1 VIKKLLKPSRP
12 KSGWTPAMEEALNPI
27 LQRLTSHD
35 EQERA
40 AAAGVWE
47 VVIPEVRRRLVQ
59 RLVDQLR
66 SRSEATRRAAAESLA
81 EAGEPAVPTL
91 CVAFRNAT
99 SAAVRVCLAGVLGR
113 IGCTLGPAAW
123 MAIEIQFGHA
133 LSAARDGAVVAAVL
147 GAMETME
154 PGSAAVHL
162 ARRAWAD
169 RSPDAPPT
177 EDSSCA
183 KRERHR
189 SGTSRKRDR
198 P

>member
-1 VIKKLLKPSRP
+1 MTSVRKKTLKPSRP
-12 KSGWTPAMEEALNPI
+12 KSGWTPAMEEALDTL

-47 VVIPEVRRRLVQ
+47 VVTADVRRRLVQ

-66 SRSEATRRAAAESLA
+66 SRSEATRRAAESLT
-81 EAGEPAVPTL
+81 EAGEPAVPPL

-99 SAAVRVCLAGVLGR
+99 SAPVRVCLAGVLGR
-113 IGCTLGPAAW
+113 IGRTMGPAARLDV
-123 MAIEIQFGHA
+123 ENYLGLA
-133 LSAARDGAVVAAVL
+133 LSAAKDGAVVAAIL

-162 ARRAWAD
+162 ATLT
-169 RSPDAPPT
+169 APRGPGASGPVQTQNVPAT
-177 EDSSCA
+177 E
-183 KRERHR
+183 RNR
-189 SGTSRKRDR
+189 
-198 P
+198 